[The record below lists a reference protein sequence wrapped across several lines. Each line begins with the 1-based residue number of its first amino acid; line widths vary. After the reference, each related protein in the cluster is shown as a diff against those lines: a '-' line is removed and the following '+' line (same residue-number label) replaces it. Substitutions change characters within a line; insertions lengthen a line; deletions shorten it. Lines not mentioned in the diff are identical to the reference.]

1 MVDRLAALIL
11 LGTAYLIQTAEV
23 AHLLPFTVVE
33 AGDNF
38 TFMCQVPG
46 KDVKFLFWYKQS
58 LGHMIQTV
66 AVLGLGKVTVSEE
79 FKDSRFTVT
88 QQQDQ
93 YFLNIRN
100 VSKEDEATY
109 LCQSGAMYTSSITNG
124 TFLAVK
130 DPNEQKTVY
139 VKQTPETESV
149 QLGDSVTL
157 QCSLLS
163 KNKEN
168 SVQCPGEHSVHWFRP
183 RSGRFGPGVIYT
195 HRNRS
200 NEPEERSCIYSW
212 SKTIQDSSDA
222 GTYYCAVVTCGQILF
237 GEGTTVDTRCLSE
250 SGSEVDPVVLVL
262 GVLLVCCVTV
272 IAGLIFYI
280 NHRKACGL
288 CIGSATVT
296 HDKSTENHSNDLHDE
311 VKAANY
317 AALDFSTSRVN
328 RGKRRQSP
336 QDCVYSVV
344 RADYNQQHPSL

>member
-38 TFMCQVPG
+38 TFMCQVPENN
-46 KDVKFLFWYKQS
+46 KLFIWYKQS

-66 AVLGLGKVTVSEE
+66 ATVTVGKEKLSEE
-79 FKDSRFTVT
+79 FTDSRFTIT
-88 QQQDQ
+88 EQQDQ

-109 LCQSGAMYTSSITNG
+109 LCQSGTMFTFAFING

-139 VKQTPETESV
+139 VEQTPETESV

-157 QCSLLS
+157 QCSLVS

-183 RSGRFGPGVIYT
+183 GSGRFGPGVIYT

-200 NEPEERSCIYSW
+200 NEPEERSCVYSW

-237 GEGTTVDTRCLSE
+237 GEGTKVDTRCLSE

-272 IAGLIFYI
+272 IAFISLTPSNVYEHCNGALSPSHQVGH
-280 NHRKACGL
+280 N
-288 CIGSATVT
+288 
-296 HDKSTENHSNDLHDE
+296 KSTVDLSSDLVNMGDE
-311 VKAANY
+311 AKAVNY
-317 AALDFSTSRVN
+317 ATLDFLTRRVK
-328 RGKRRQSP
+328 RGKKKREYTE
-336 QDCVYSVV
+336 CVYSVV
-344 RADYNQQHPSL
+344 RAND

>member
-38 TFMCQVPG
+38 TFMCQVPENN
-46 KDVKFLFWYKQS
+46 KLFIWYKQS

-66 AVLGLGKVTVSEE
+66 ATVTVGKEKLSEE
-79 FKDSRFTVT
+79 FTDSRFTIT
-88 QQQDQ
+88 EQQDQ

-109 LCQSGAMYTSSITNG
+109 LCQSGTMFTFAFING

-139 VKQTPETESV
+139 VEQTPETESV

-168 SVQCPGEHSVHWFRP
+168 SIQCPGEHSVHWFRP

-200 NEPEERSCIYSW
+200 NEPEERSCVYSW

-237 GEGTTVDTRCLSE
+237 GEGTTVDTKS
-250 SGSEVDPVVLVL
+250 DTIVLVL
-262 GVLLVCCVTV
+262 GVLLACCVMV
-272 IAGLIFYI
+272 IAAFIF
-280 NHRKACGL
+280 HVSRRKVCDHCKGAMA
-288 CIGSATVT
+288 ATHHGG
-296 HDKSTENHSNDLHDE
+296 HDRSTVDRSNELDGE
-311 VKAANY
+311 GAVNY
-317 AALDFSTSRVN
+317 VALSFSTKNAN
-328 RGKRRQSP
+328 RQKKRYTPR
-336 QDCVYSVV
+336 DYLYATAEYR
-344 RADYNQQHPSL
+344 RADTNVPHQPTF

>member
-38 TFMCQVPG
+38 TFMCQVPENN
-46 KDVKFLFWYKQS
+46 KLFIWYKQS

-66 AVLGLGKVTVSEE
+66 ATVTVGKAKLSEE
-79 FKDSRFTVT
+79 FNNSRFTIT
-88 QQQDQ
+88 KQQDQ
-93 YFLNIRN
+93 NFLNIRN

-109 LCQSGAMYTSSITNG
+109 LCQSGTTFTFAFING

-139 VKQTPETESV
+139 VEQTPETESV

-168 SVQCPGEHSVHWFRP
+168 SIQCPGEHSVHWFRP

-200 NEPEERSCIYSW
+200 NEPEERSCVYSW

-272 IAGLIFYI
+272 IAGLIFYV
-280 NHRKACGL
+280 NHSKACG
-288 CIGSATVT
+288 CCTGSVRVSCPIR
-296 HDKSTENHSNDLHDE
+296 HDSSTENHSNDLHDKAKP
-311 VKAANY
+311 VKN
-317 AALDFSTSRVN
+317 AALDFSSRVKQET
-328 RGKRRQSP
+328 GE
-336 QDCVYSVV
+336 CVYSLVT
-344 RADYNQQHPSL
+344 ADYVNQQHPSL